1 MLNKGLFDW
10 PEKMQNTDL
19 WLVRELNQSDV
30 LFSHSQGY
38 GRKGAIPNTN
48 KETSSYILFSDTK
61 YVILKL
67 YNYNT
72 MLCVHFYA
80 VWLL

>member
-30 LFSHSQGY
+30 LYSHSQGY
-38 GRKGAIPNTN
+38 GIKGANS
-48 KETSSYILFSDTK
+48 KHK
-61 YVILKL
+61 
-67 YNYNT
+67 
-72 MLCVHFYA
+72 
-80 VWLL
+80 